1 MLAESVHSL
10 ADSGNQVLLLVGGKR
25 ARRAA
30 DPGAPVRLRPGPLR
44 LRLHRG
50 HRAVLASA
58 ACSRSTRPTRSGTR
72 SRSAIRT
79 RCWKAGG
86 GGCRSSCCWRR
97 SSWRACRSAPRSA
110 RATASAGAARWKE
123 FIRRAKSPE
132 LPVILLEDFAAL
144 IGLAFALVGV
154 GLTLLTRNGLWDAVG
169 TAMIGLL
176 LVAVAVTLA
185 VEMSSLL
192 IGEAAA
198 PEQVHD
204 IRSAMAATE
213 GVQRIIHLRTL
224 HLGPEELLVVGKFAV
239 SGSTDAAQLAETIN
253 RAEGAARAAAPGLT
267 LVMYLEPDL
276 DLGQGS
282 RPAWERPEAEPPR
295 QEGNRRPVKAEVVD
309 VKRQKSPPPC
319 RTSAATQRNCRLAGM
334 SAAKLSHG
342 GGQLPLRSRS
352 ALRRSAGRCPGRRRS
367 QRAGRR
373 QRRRRRARRAA
384 PAPRPPSRTP
394 CAAAIR

>member
-1 MLAESVHSL
+1 MSSDGGTKAVVAALSANLGIAATKFVAYALTQSSSMLAESVHSL

-30 DPGAPVRLRPGPLR
+30 TPEHPFGYGRVRYVFAFVVAIVLFSVGGLFALYEAYEKWHEVSLGHPNALLESQWWWVPVVVL
-44 LRLHRG
+44 
-50 HRAVLASA
+50 LASIVME
-58 ACSRSTRPTRSGTR
+58 SLSFRT
-72 SRSAIRT
+72 AIRESN
-79 RCWKAGG
+79 RVRGAVSWKD
-86 GGCRSSCCWRR
+86 
-97 SSWRACRSAPRSA
+97 
-110 RATASAGAARWKE
+110 

-144 IGLAFALVGV
+144 LGLAFALVGV

-204 IRSAMAATE
+204 IRSAIAATE

-282 RPAWERPEAEPPR
+282 RPAWERPEAEP
-295 QEGNRRPVKAEVVD
+295 
-309 VKRQKSPPPC
+309 
-319 RTSAATQRNCRLAGM
+319 
-334 SAAKLSHG
+334 
-342 GGQLPLRSRS
+342 
-352 ALRRSAGRCPGRRRS
+352 
-367 QRAGRR
+367 
-373 QRRRRRARRAA
+373 AA
-384 PAPRPPSRTP
+384 PAGGEP
-394 CAAAIR
+394 AAGQS